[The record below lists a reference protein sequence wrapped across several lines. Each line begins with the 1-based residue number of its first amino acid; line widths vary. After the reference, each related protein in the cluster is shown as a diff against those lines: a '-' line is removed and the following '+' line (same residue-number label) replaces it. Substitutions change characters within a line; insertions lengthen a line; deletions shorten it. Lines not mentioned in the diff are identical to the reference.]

1 MLCLARLN
9 AATQRRCLRAA
20 EYFGR
25 AAAEARALWGDKGE
39 LIVVHALLQQNSMLV
54 AHARTLTAV
63 GDAAPL
69 WLEAY
74 RNVAEI
80 RRILSARLS
89 ANTCLVGRCFA
100 VEEEFYFRYK
110 ATFMEAG
117 RGNVTPEMKAAFPTL
132 RREVGYEAYMDAAY
146 QGLRFAYPSFTGA
159 RPPPLTSEQRR
170 DAQAFALR
178 YMGVLATAPRIYG
191 SSERR
196 FADLLRVL
204 LDSNYLERSVA
215 AS

>member
-1 MLCLARLN
+1 
-9 AATQRRCLRAA
+9 
-20 EYFGR
+20 
-25 AAAEARALWGDKGE
+25 
-39 LIVVHALLQQNSMLV
+39 MLV

-89 ANTCLVGRCFA
+89 AKTCLVGRCFA

-117 RGNVTPEMKAAFPTL
+117 RDNVTSEMKAAFPTL

-178 YMGVLATAPRIYG
+178 YMGVLATAPRING

-204 LDSNYLERSVA
+204 LDSNYLELPFKAELAGAWDRPALQNALRARGVFDEDDA
-215 AS
+215 AGVNNYVDILNKK